1 MEYNDD
7 FYRGRLRALQP
18 VDELVNDIFRSL
30 EQYGI
35 LDNTYVIYSSDN
47 GYHIGQHRLP
57 PGKECG
63 YEEDVNV
70 PLIIRGPG
78 VPKGV
83 TTNQV
88 TSHTDLVPTIL
99 QLVGSRPEEDFDGAA
114 IQLGGELYDT
124 RHEHV
129 NIEYW
134 GFALAEGR
142 YGFVEHDP
150 NGKTIPM
157 SPPSTTCDL
166 PSTLASDR
174 LVRNNTYKAVRV
186 IGEDY
191 NLYYSVW
198 CNNEHEFYD
207 LTVRTVPSSR

>member
-1 MEYNDD
+1 MDYNDD

-18 VDELVNDIFRSL
+18 VDELLDDIFRSL

-35 LDNTYVIYSSDN
+35 LNNTYVIYSSDN

-78 VPKGV
+78 VPRGV

-99 QLVGSRPEEDFDGAA
+99 QLVDARPEEEFDGAA
-114 IQLGGELYDT
+114 ILLDVEPSDG

-129 NIEYW
+129 NIEFW
-134 GFALAEGR
+134 GFALAEGK
-142 YGFVEHDP
+142 YGFVEKDP
-150 NGKTIPM
+150 TGKTIPI
-157 SPPSTTCDL
+157 SRQL
-166 PSTLASDR
+166 RVLAYPQRPYQTGS
-174 LVRNNTYKAVRV
+174 
-186 IGEDY
+186 
-191 NLYYSVW
+191 
-198 CNNEHEFYD
+198 
-207 LTVRTVPSSR
+207 